1 MLRSRFGGACAMAM
15 LLAVAPL
22 AAQTADSA
30 RAPRAFAYQVSMR
43 LRPRVSTTSVEN
55 GERARWELRRMRL
68 QGRVWLWQRVQSRV
82 QLDYDGGEWAL
93 DDAWVQLALLS
104 RLELLLGQAK
114 RPFTVISMRSGS
126 SVGTVARGG
135 SIRGARTT
143 DEQNLVNDLEFG
155 DRAVGV
161 QLGAPLALGAIPL
174 HIQAGVFPDAPFRA
188 PLASGAQASARVTAR
203 VARRAVVGAA
213 WSSRMLGASTDA
225 DSSADP
231 GRRGSAL
238 GVDVEI
244 GDDEPGVH
252 VLAEWVTGATEQ
264 PGGRFRGAH
273 AWLMYRTE
281 ARGPARLTWE
291 PLLRL
296 STAGGDLSA
305 DAGAGTL
312 VTPGFNLYVGDPER
326 WNRLMVNYDVWV
338 PADGSRRARSLK
350 VQLQV
355 GVG

>member
-1 MLRSRFGGACAMAM
+1 MAG
-15 LLAVAPL
+15 LLVAAPL
-22 AAQTADSA
+22 AAQATDSA
-30 RAPRAFAYQVSMR
+30 AATGSVPRAVTYQLSMR
-43 LRPRVSTTSVEN
+43 LRPRLSTTSVADAEP
-55 GERARWELRRMRL
+55 ARWEPRRMRL

-93 DDAWVQLALLS
+93 DDAWVQLSLPS

-126 SVGTVARGG
+126 SVGTVSRGG

-155 DRAVGV
+155 DRTVGV
-161 QLGAPLALGAIPL
+161 QLGGPLTLGSIPL
-174 HIQAGVFPDAPFRA
+174 HFQAGVFPDDPFRA

-213 WSSRMLGASTDA
+213 WSSRMLGTSTDV
-225 DSSADP
+225 DSS

-238 GVDVEI
+238 GVDLEI
-244 GDDEPGVH
+244 GDDEPGAH
-252 VLAEWVTGATEQ
+252 LLAEWVTGAAEQ

-296 STAGGDLSA
+296 STAGGDLAA

-312 VTPGFNLYVGDPER
+312 VTPGLNLYVGDPER
-326 WNRLMVNYDVWV
+326 WNRLMVNYDLWV